1 MKKGYVIGID
11 YGSDSCRALVVDVQ
25 DGRTVASSVCY
36 YPRWKA
42 GMYCDASQNRY
53 RQHPLDYIESLE
65 CAVKD
70 ALTECGKEVASH
82 VKGIAFDTTGSTPV
96 MVDRSGTPLA
106 LLPELSENPDAM
118 FILWKDHTAAQEA
131 AEINELAHS
140 WPVDYTQ
147 YSGGSYSSE
156 WFWAKALH
164 VMRNDALVREQAFS
178 IVEHCDWMPA
188 LLTGNT
194 DPIKMKRSRC
204 AAGHKAMWN
213 AEWGGF
219 PSQEFLS
226 AIDPLF
232 DGYRSHISNETD
244 TADTLAGY
252 LTEEWS
258 TRLGLPRQVA
268 VAVGVIDAHSGAI
281 GAGIEPHSIVR
292 IMGTSTCDIAVA
304 SYGEIDGRCIGG
316 ICGQVDGSVLPG
328 MIGMEAGQS
337 AFGDIYAWFRQLLM
351 WPLYQVGKDALAE
364 ELSDSV
370 IPILSAQAQEL
381 PLSAKDLVATDWF
394 NGRRTPYPDL
404 QLQASIT
411 GLTLG
416 TTAPVIFKALV
427 EATAF
432 GSLAI
437 IEDMSRNGITI
448 DTVIAVGGISQKSP
462 YVMQVLADVLGMPIK
477 VSVSGQACAFGA
489 AMLASV
495 ASGIFP
501 SLEKARQPMNSNC
514 AVKYFPS
521 EARHAVYLQLYTRYK
536 ELGCFSESSQK

>member
-1 MKKGYVIGID
+1 
-11 YGSDSCRALVVDVQ
+11 
-25 DGRTVASSVCY
+25 
-36 YPRWKA
+36 
-42 GMYCDASQNRY
+42 MYCDALQNRY

-65 CAVKD
+65 RAVKD
-70 ALTECGKEVASH
+70 ALAECGKGVASH

-232 DGYRSHISNETD
+232 DGYRSHISN
-244 TADTLAGY
+244 
-252 LTEEWS
+252 
-258 TRLGLPRQVA
+258 
-268 VAVGVIDAHSGAI
+268 
-281 GAGIEPHSIVR
+281 
-292 IMGTSTCDIAVA
+292 
-304 SYGEIDGRCIGG
+304 
-316 ICGQVDGSVLPG
+316 
-328 MIGMEAGQS
+328 
-337 AFGDIYAWFRQLLM
+337 
-351 WPLYQVGKDALAE
+351 
-364 ELSDSV
+364 
-370 IPILSAQAQEL
+370 
-381 PLSAKDLVATDWF
+381 
-394 NGRRTPYPDL
+394 
-404 QLQASIT
+404 
-411 GLTLG
+411 
-416 TTAPVIFKALV
+416 
-427 EATAF
+427 
-432 GSLAI
+432 
-437 IEDMSRNGITI
+437 
-448 DTVIAVGGISQKSP
+448 
-462 YVMQVLADVLGMPIK
+462 
-477 VSVSGQACAFGA
+477 
-489 AMLASV
+489 
-495 ASGIFP
+495 
-501 SLEKARQPMNSNC
+501 
-514 AVKYFPS
+514 
-521 EARHAVYLQLYTRYK
+521 
-536 ELGCFSESSQK
+536 